1 MKRCILHFLSW
12 EFTSALC
19 NGPCYSHH
27 QDKETGTQK
36 AEGICPRTYHIP
48 HIALY
53 KDNNNNNNKNA
64 FLDLFSY
71 SESQPTD
78 NEFVQ
83 VFNISCMIFSFVQCM
98 LCVYVCV
105 RVHI

>member
-1 MKRCILHFLSW
+1 M
-12 EFTSALC
+12 
-19 NGPCYSHH
+19 GPV
-27 QDKETGTQK
+27 TPIT
-36 AEGICPRTYHIP
+36 RTRKLGLRKLKVFVQEHITYP
-48 HIALY
+48 IALY